1 MGIMLCFFLVATVFL
16 DTFDYLILRYSGT
29 VEGMETW
36 HIFTGRYLPLFLINM
51 VGLYAAVI
59 ITALKKYRNPR
70 GLFYASVIVI
80 IAIAAYRI
88 NLISIAQLVPLYH
101 ELGEIQYI
109 PNIHEVAPVIGLVA
123 ALMLVFAILTRV
135 LPMEDEVHTTGH

>member
-1 MGIMLCFFLVATVFL
+1 M
-16 DTFDYLILRYSGT
+16 
-29 VEGMETW
+29 
-36 HIFTGRYLPLFLINM
+36 
-51 VGLYAAVI
+51 
-59 ITALKKYRNPR
+59 TAFKKFRTPR

-109 PNIHEVAPVIGLVA
+109 PNIHEVAPVIGLMA
-123 ALMLVFAILTRV
+123 ALMLVFAILTRI